1 MDGAQVLMG
10 RLHHYEGHSHG
21 ILVKAL
27 IDAIAGNYSNWIA
40 YFIHNEYRKGV
51 SNQKRGIDATH
62 EKSTASLTSP
72 GGDWDMGIQ
81 TIDTLIVDDEV
92 LARRKLC
99 VLLEKD
105 PDFRVVGECSTAGD
119 AIRALQQL
127 HPALMFLDI
136 QMPDEDGFSVIN
148 AIGPESRPKVIFTT
162 AYDSYAIQAFD
173 AEAVDYLLKPFDEE
187 RFARAVKRARSE
199 ILAEM
204 SQRSE
209 RGGHDPGIAAN
220 QPLERFVVKSE
231 GRILFFT
238 TDEIDW
244 IEAASNYVKLYS
256 SGKSHLVRHTMNEME
271 RKLDPA
277 QFLRIHRSI
286 IVNVKKIRGVQPCN
300 SGEFIVTLVT
310 GKELPSSRGYRENLG
325 SLLRSAL

>member
-1 MDGAQVLMG
+1 M
-10 RLHHYEGHSHG
+10 
-21 ILVKAL
+21 
-27 IDAIAGNYSNWIA
+27 
-40 YFIHNEYRKGV
+40 
-51 SNQKRGIDATH
+51 
-62 EKSTASLTSP
+62 P
-72 GGDWDMGIQ
+72 

-92 LARRKLC
+92 LARKKLT

-105 PDFRVVGECSTAGD
+105 PDFHIVGECSTAGD
-119 AIRALQQL
+119 AIRALKTL
-127 HPALMFLDI
+127 RPALLFLDI

-148 AIGPESRPKVIFTT
+148 AIGPESRPKIIFTT

-187 RFARAVKRARSE
+187 RFIRAVKRAKSE
-199 ILAEM
+199 ILAEIA
-204 SQRSE
+204 QRSQAGDNGL
-209 RGGHDPGIAAN
+209 RPRSTHS
-220 QPLERFVVKSE
+220 LERFVVKSE

-256 SGKSHLVRHTMNEME
+256 NGKGHLVRHTMNEME
-271 RKLDPA
+271 KKLDA
-277 QFLRIHRSI
+277 RQFLRIHRSI

-300 SGEFIVTLVT
+300 SGEFIVTLVN

-325 SLLRSAL
+325 SLLKSAL

>member
-1 MDGAQVLMG
+1 M
-10 RLHHYEGHSHG
+10 
-21 ILVKAL
+21 
-27 IDAIAGNYSNWIA
+27 AG
-40 YFIHNEYRKGV
+40 
-51 SNQKRGIDATH
+51 
-62 EKSTASLTSP
+62 
-72 GGDWDMGIQ
+72 Q
-81 TIDTLIVDDEV
+81 TIDTLIVDDEM
-92 LARRKLC
+92 LARKKLC

-119 AIRALQQL
+119 AIRALRQL
-127 HPALMFLDI
+127 RPALMFLDI

-148 AIGPESRPKVIFTT
+148 AIGAELRPKIIFTT

-173 AEAVDYLLKPFDEE
+173 SEAVDYLLKPFDEE
-187 RFARAVKRARSE
+187 RFARAAKRAKSE
-199 ILAEM
+199 ILAEL
-204 SQRSE
+204 SQRQAHNGSDTPTSSN
-209 RGGHDPGIAAN
+209 HS
-220 QPLERFVVKSE
+220 LERFVVKTE

-256 SGKSHLVRHTMNEME
+256 NGKGHLVRHTMHEME
-271 RKLDPA
+271 KKLDPR

-300 SGEFIVTLVT
+300 SGEFIVTLIT

-325 SLLRSAL
+325 SLLKSAL